1 MPRAIACR
9 WQTCVDTN
17 GHAPCPAAQWVN
29 AVSKPKILLQLDA
42 DPQPSVFDSV
52 VAIDAGVDQLLRH
65 GGVTPENVRDLVYG
79 AIFTRGPDDLHNT
92 AIFVGGSD
100 VSRGEALVRAI
111 EAAFLG
117 PLRVS
122 VLLDANGANT
132 TAAAAVLAAEKHT
145 PLEDSIAVVL
155 GGTGPVGRRAVHL
168 LASAGAAVRVG
179 SRTEARAA
187 EVCEQVSAKVPKA
200 MLSPCS
206 TATVD
211 DVTDAMIGAHL
222 VISAGAAG
230 VELLSAATREAA
242 TALRV
247 AVDLNAVPPVGI
259 AGVKP
264 HDAGNVR
271 EGVACYGA
279 IGVGGTKM
287 KIHKQAIRQLFESN
301 KQLLDAAEVFEI
313 GRQLEE

>member
-1 MPRAIACR
+1 M
-9 WQTCVDTN
+9 
-17 GHAPCPAAQWVN
+17 
-29 AVSKPKILLQLDA
+29 SKPLILLQLDG
-42 DPQPSVFDSV
+42 DPQPSVFDAV
-52 VAIDAGVDQLLRH
+52 VAIDSGIDQLLRH
-65 GGVTPENVRDLVYG
+65 GGVTPDNVRDLVYG
-79 AIFTRGPDDLHNT
+79 TIFTRGPEDLLNT

-100 VSRGEALVRAI
+100 VGRGEALVRAV

-132 TAAAAVLAAEKHT
+132 TAAAAVLAAEKHS

-155 GGTGPVGRRAVHL
+155 GGTGPVGRRAVRL
-168 LASAGAAVRVG
+168 LAGAGAAVRVG
-179 SRTEARAA
+179 SRDEARAA
-187 EVCEQVSAKVPKA
+187 EVCREVSAKVPKA

-206 TATVD
+206 TAAEAD
-211 DVTDAMIGAHL
+211 LAAAMVGAHV
-222 VISAGAAG
+222 VIAAGAAG
-230 VELLSAATREAA
+230 VELLSQAAREAA

-264 HDAGNVR
+264 HDTGNVR
-271 EGVACYGA
+271 DGVACYGA
-279 IGVGGTKM
+279 IGVGGAKM

-301 KQLLDAAEVFEI
+301 TQVLDADEVFEI
-313 GRQLEE
+313 GRRLES

>member
-1 MPRAIACR
+1 M
-9 WQTCVDTN
+9 
-17 GHAPCPAAQWVN
+17 
-29 AVSKPKILLQLDA
+29 SKPKILLQLDG

-100 VSRGEALVRAI
+100 VSRGEALVKAI

-179 SRTEARAA
+179 SRSEARAA
-187 EVCEQVSAKVPKA
+187 EVCSEVSAKVPGA

-230 VELLSAATREAA
+230 VELLSAAAREAA

-264 HDAGNVR
+264 HDSGIVR
-271 EGVACYGA
+271 DGVACYGA
-279 IGVGGTKM
+279 IGVGGAKM
-287 KIHKQAIRQLFESN
+287 QIHKQAIRQLFESN

>member
-1 MPRAIACR
+1 
-9 WQTCVDTN
+9 
-17 GHAPCPAAQWVN
+17 
-29 AVSKPKILLQLDA
+29 
-42 DPQPSVFDSV
+42 

-100 VSRGEALVRAI
+100 VSRGEALVKAI

-168 LASAGAAVRVG
+168 LAAAGAAVRVG

-187 EVCEQVSAKVPKA
+187 EVCREVSAKVPKA

-230 VELLSAATREAA
+230 VELLSASAREAA

-264 HDAGNVR
+264 HDSGNVR
-271 EGVACYGA
+271 DGVACYGA

>member
-1 MPRAIACR
+1 M
-9 WQTCVDTN
+9 
-17 GHAPCPAAQWVN
+17 N

-42 DPQPSVFDSV
+42 DPQPSVFDAV

-168 LASAGAAVRVG
+168 LAAAGAAVRVG

-206 TATVD
+206 TATID

-230 VELLSAATREAA
+230 VELLSAAAREAA

-247 AVDLNAVPPVGI
+247 AVDLNAVPPAGI

-264 HDAGNVR
+264 HDAGNLR
-271 EGVACYGA
+271 DGVACYGA